1 MAGEILVARATF
13 QATVDGQERV
23 IVAGKTTVRGGHPLL
38 DEFADLFAPLAPT
51 FEVEAATEP
60 APAPPASA
68 PTPVVPAA
76 KKAAAKPEPR

>member
-1 MAGEILVARATF
+1 MAGEILVAKATF

-51 FEVEAATEP
+51 FEVEAAAEP
-60 APAPPASA
+60 APPVRE